1 MATGKLQEVE
11 EDAIYIQ
18 NKRFADQREEFA
30 REQEKLAKKTGKTVK
45 AVETVQTFKTGG
57 ETYTPE
63 TEKGK

>member
-1 MATGKLQEVE
+1 MAEGWLKEVE

-30 REQEKLAKKTGKTVK
+30 REQEKQKRAEAKTVK
-45 AVETVQTFKTGG
+45 KVETIKTGG